1 MQNVTES
8 LPCESMNQTPLLQDS
23 PPLYAKCLSC
33 PDFVTACRGV
43 DLTLLSGAAEKRAY
57 HKAIRKEFG
66 FLLKDIYPL
75 VKHVIGKTTTYEYFG
90 PGSGDYKWTTVVTIH
105 NALLSLV
112 AQKKGMPLCKNS
124 CSASSSEV
132 RNQLA
137 AADLNIAAANLNL
150 ANKEAECEDLRRRL
164 ADSDGSHLLQIA
176 EIQSAKQSETEWMKS
191 NEEWFKK
198 EAGFWRRLAFILLG
212 IGIILL
218 ACLIFYIAWDVAHP
232 ASGLI
237 RY

>member
-1 MQNVTES
+1 MQDNIES
-8 LPCESMNQTPLLQDS
+8 LPLESMNPSPLLQDS

-43 DLTLLSGAAEKRAY
+43 DLTSLSAAEKRAY
-57 HKAIRKEFG
+57 HKAIKKDFG

-75 VKHVIGKTTTYEYFG
+75 VKHVIGKTTTDEYFG
-90 PGSGDYKWTTVVTIH
+90 SGSGDYKWITVTTIH
-105 NALLSLV
+105 NALLTLV
-112 AQKKGMPLCKNS
+112 AQKKGVPLCENS

-164 ADSDGSHLLQIA
+164 ADSDGSHISQIA
-176 EIQSAKQSETEWMKS
+176 DLQASNRSEVEWLK
-191 NEEWFKK
+191 NDVRL
-198 EAGFWRRLAFILLG
+198 WRRFAFLLLG

>member
-1 MQNVTES
+1 MQDAADSFLGENMIEPTL
-8 LPCESMNQTPLLQDS
+8 LPNL

-43 DLTLLSGAAEKRAY
+43 DITSLSGAEEKRNY
-57 HKAIRKEFG
+57 HKAIKKEFG

-75 VKHVIGKTTTYEYFG
+75 VKSVIGKSTTDEYFG
-90 PGSGDYKWTTVVTIH
+90 SGTGDYKWTTVVTIH

-112 AQKKGMPLCKNS
+112 AQKKGMPLCENS

-132 RNQLA
+132 RTQLA
-137 AADLNIAAANLNL
+137 AAELNVAAANVNL
-150 ANKEAECEDLRRRL
+150 ANMQAECDDLRRRI
-164 ADSDGSHLLQIA
+164 ADSDGSHLSQLAELQA
-176 EIQSAKQSETEWMKS
+176 AKQDEVEWLK
-191 NEEWFKK
+191 NDIKL
-198 EAGFWRRLAFILLG
+198 WRRFAFMLLG
-212 IGIILL
+212 IGVLLL
-218 ACLIFYIAWDVAHP
+218 ASLIFYIAWDVAHP

>member
-1 MQNVTES
+1 MQDNVES
-8 LPCESMNQTPLLQDS
+8 LPLESMNPSPLLQDS

-57 HKAIRKEFG
+57 HKAIRKNFG
-66 FLLKDIYPL
+66 FFLKDIYPL
-75 VKHVIGKTTTYEYFG
+75 VKHVIGKTTTDEYFG
-90 PGSGDYKWTTVVTIH
+90 SGSGDYKWITVTTIH
-105 NALLSLV
+105 NALLTLV
-112 AQKKGMPLCKNS
+112 AQKKGVPLCENS

-164 ADSDGSHLLQIA
+164 ADSDGYHISQIA
-176 EIQSAKQSETEWMKS
+176 DLQASNRSEVEWLK
-191 NEEWFKK
+191 NDVRL
-198 EAGFWRRLAFILLG
+198 WRRFAFLLLG

>member
-1 MQNVTES
+1 MQNTTDPT
-8 LPCESMNQTPLLQDS
+8 LCESMIESPLLPNQT
-23 PPLYAKCLSC
+23 PLYAKCLSC

-43 DLTLLSGAAEKRAY
+43 DLTSLSAAEKRAY
-57 HKAIRKEFG
+57 HKAIKKDFG
-66 FLLKDIYPL
+66 ILMKDIHPL
-75 VKHVIGKTTTYEYFG
+75 VKHAIGKTTADEYFG
-90 PGSGDYKWTTVVTIH
+90 SGSGDYKWTTVSTIH
-105 NALLSLV
+105 NALLTLV
-112 AQKKGMPLCKNS
+112 AQKKGVPLCENS
-124 CSASSSEV
+124 CSSFSTEV

-137 AADLNIAAANLNL
+137 AADLNLAAANLNL

-176 EIQSAKQSETEWMKS
+176 ELQSAKQSETEWMKS